1 MMHNA
6 NFVIKGITKILADE
20 TRYIAAE
27 IKDIS
32 ISVLIILKK
41 RNIKRPGSTNK
52 MLLFKK
58 NNSKLSAV
66 KCEIKLYHR

>member
-32 ISVLIILKK
+32 ISVLIILKI
-41 RNIKRPGSTNK
+41 RNIKRPGSTSK
-52 MLLFKK
+52 ILLFKK

>member
-1 MMHNA
+1 MHNA